1 MKCLYAFLLILESI
15 WTGTDAHWLAMIGNI
30 IMKIFDGI
38 ICCFDAEFYEVAN
51 LADRLLL
58 CNVLK
63 KGILV
68 RRSFQT
74 CYGRTEDTVVLVE
87 AVCRSQA

>member
-1 MKCLYAFLLILESI
+1 
-15 WTGTDAHWLAMIGNI
+15 MIGNI

-38 ICCFDAEFYEVAN
+38 ICCFDSEFYEVAN
-51 LADRLLL
+51 WADRLLL

-63 KGILV
+63 KGVLV
-68 RRSFQT
+68 HRSFRT
-74 CYGRTEDTVVLVE
+74 RYGRTEDTVVLME